1 MYAVNR
7 LVLGY
12 YIINMGFYAMILHKN
27 CDIIPAGVM
36 PFTGIYSP
44 DREEMQMKNQYN
56 KTVTACFVGYIVQA
70 IVNNFTPLLFLFF
83 QRSYQIPLSQI
94 TLLVAFNF
102 GIQLLVDL
110 LSVGFVDRI
119 GYRISMV
126 AAHVLAAAGLVL
138 LTILPEVTATP
149 FTGILISVMIY
160 AIGGGL
166 LEVLVSPVVEAC
178 PSDNKEKAMSM
189 LHSFYCWG
197 HAGVVLLSTLFFYV
211 VGIENWKMLAL
222 LWAVVPMVNAFV
234 FARVPIATLMEDG
247 ESGLTLK
254 ELFRLRIFW
263 ILLVMMICAGASEQA
278 VSQWAST
285 FAEQGL
291 GISKTAGDLAGPL
304 AFAVLMG
311 TSRLFYGKYGDR
323 IHLER
328 FMVYSSC
335 LCILSYLG
343 ISLFPVPQLSL
354 LACAVCGLSVGIMWP
369 GTFSK
374 ASAALP
380 KGGTAMFA
388 LLALGGD
395 VGCSGG
401 PTVVGMVS
409 GALGDDLKKGVLA
422 GVVFPALL
430 LGGIILSRKT
440 KGKAKE

>member
-1 MYAVNR
+1 
-7 LVLGY
+7 
-12 YIINMGFYAMILHKN
+12 
-27 CDIIPAGVM
+27 
-36 PFTGIYSP
+36 
-44 DREEMQMKNQYN
+44 MQNQYN
-56 KTVTACFVGYIVQA
+56 KTISACFTGYIVQA

-83 QRSYQIPLSQI
+83 QKSYHIPLSQI
-94 TLLVAFNF
+94 TLLVTFNF

-110 LSVGFVDRI
+110 LSVGFVDKI
-119 GYRISMV
+119 GYRASMV
-126 AAHVLAAAGLVL
+126 IAHVLSAAGLIL
-138 LTILPEVTATP
+138 LTVLPEILPVP
-149 FTGILISVMIY
+149 FAGILTAVMIY

-211 VGIENWKMLAL
+211 AGIENWKILAVI
-222 LWAVVPMVNAFV
+222 WALIPLVNAFA
-234 FARVPIATLMEDG
+234 FTRVPIAPLMEDG
-247 ESGLTLK
+247 ESGMRLQ
-254 ELFRLRIFW
+254 ELFRLKVFW
-263 ILLVMMICAGASEQA
+263 ILLVMMVCAGASEQA

-285 FAEQGL
+285 FAEKGL

-304 AFAVLMG
+304 AFAILMG
-311 TSRLFYGKYGDR
+311 TSRLFYGKYGER

-335 LCILSYLG
+335 LCALSYLG
-343 ISLFPVPQLSL
+343 ISLLPFPQLSL
-354 LACAVCGLSVGIMWP
+354 IACAVCGLSVGIMWP

-401 PTVVGMVS
+401 PTLVGMVS

-422 GVVFPALL
+422 GIIFPVLL
-430 LGGIILSRKT
+430 LTGIVLCRET
-440 KGKAKE
+440 KGGDFKQE